1 MGALRFRPPH
11 NMIDAKLT
19 HKPNETPI
27 LFINFRDEEFTGYWD
42 KISYHFNPKES
53 KWLPFW
59 LALHFSK
66 AIVDEE
72 MNSRKL
78 PTDHSSRESF
88 VAKCIG
94 NKPEAK
100 GQVEDPL
107 GIEILNKNMAEKP
120 KEVGEVKKNKG
131 GRPKQLAVTEPS
143 SEVHS
148 EEDVFEG
155 K

>member
-1 MGALRFRPPH
+1 
-11 NMIDAKLT
+11 MIDAKLT

-27 LFINFRDEEFTGYWD
+27 LFINFRDKEFIGYWD
-42 KISYHFNPKES
+42 KVPYKFASKES

-59 LALHFSK
+59 LAFHFSK
-66 AIVDEE
+66 SLVDEE

-94 NKPEAK
+94 NKPTEQGHK
-100 GQVEDPL
+100 DDPL
-107 GIEILNKNMAEKP
+107 GIEILNKNMAEKEKEP
-120 KEVGEVKKNKG
+120 KEAPKKM
-131 GRPKQLAVTEPS
+131 GRPKKKAVTEPS

-148 EEDVFEG
+148 EEDSFEG